1 MDELKKLKQRA
12 IDFLWGGDPASMP
25 FWRGRLIMLLRVV
38 WVAIRDLAD
47 GQLTLRA
54 MSLVYTSLL
63 SLVPLL
69 AVSFSV
75 LKAFGVHNQIEP
87 LLLQFLAPLGEK
99 GTELSSR
106 IIEFVENVRAGVLGS
121 VGLAFLLYT
130 VIALIQKVESA
141 FNYTWHV
148 EQHRRFTQRFS
159 DYLSV
164 IIIGP
169 VLVFTALGI
178 TATVMNTA
186 LVQRIVAIEPFGAVA
201 EFGGRIVPYLLI
213 IAAFTFIYVFVPNTR
228 VRVRSALVG
237 GLVAGVL
244 WQTVG
249 WAFTSFIVGSSKYTA
264 IYSAFATLI
273 LFMIW
278 LYLSWIILLIGA
290 SIAFYHQH
298 PEYLSVR
305 RRQMRLSAR
314 MQERLA
320 LMVMYLVGRNYYQGH
335 EPWTIQG
342 LTQRLRIPMD
352 LLEDVLLPLQR
363 HDLLVTSADE
373 PPAYLPGRPL
383 EATPVSAVLAA
394 VRSAGEEAFFSTRR
408 LPHEASVERVVAEF
422 EHALHQTLGAHSV
435 KEMVLGEGGQSAAL
449 EHAPGEAGRQAGP
462 AGERSV

>member
-1 MDELKKLKQRA
+1 MDQLKKLKQRA
-12 IDFLWGGDPASMP
+12 IDFLWAGDPTSMP
-25 FWRGRLIMLLRVV
+25 FWRGRLIMLLRVA

-87 LLLQFLAPLGEK
+87 LLTHFLAPLGDK
-99 GTELSSR
+99 GVELSGR

-130 VIALIQKVESA
+130 VISLIQKIERA

-159 DYLSV
+159 EYLSV
-164 IIIGP
+164 IMIGP

-186 LVQRIVAIEPFGAVA
+186 VVKHVVAIEPFGALIA
-201 EFGGRIVPYLLI
+201 FGGHVVPYLLI
-213 IAAFTFIYVFVPNTR
+213 IGAFTFIYLFVPNTR

-237 GLVAGVL
+237 GVVAGVL
-244 WQTVG
+244 WESVG
-249 WAFTSFIVGSSKYTA
+249 WAFTSFIVSSTKYTA
-264 IYSAFATLI
+264 IYSAFASLI

-305 RRQMRLSAR
+305 RREMRLSAR

-320 LMVMYLVGRNYYQGH
+320 LLIMYLVARNYYQGRTA
-335 EPWTIQG
+335 WTIRG

-352 LLEDVLLPLQR
+352 LLEDVLL
-363 HDLLVTSADE
+363 A
-373 PPAYLPGRPL
+373 
-383 EATPVSAVLAA
+383 
-394 VRSAGEEAFFSTRR
+394 
-408 LPHEASVERVVAEF
+408 
-422 EHALHQTLGAHSV
+422 
-435 KEMVLGEGGQSAAL
+435 
-449 EHAPGEAGRQAGP
+449 
-462 AGERSV
+462 